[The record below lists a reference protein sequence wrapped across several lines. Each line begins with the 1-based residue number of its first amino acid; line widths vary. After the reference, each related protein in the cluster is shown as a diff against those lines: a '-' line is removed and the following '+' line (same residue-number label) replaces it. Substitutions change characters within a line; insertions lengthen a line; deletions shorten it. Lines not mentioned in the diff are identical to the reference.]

1 LNQRVGIVV
10 PTLGNR
16 PDYLEQCLSSIRA
29 AGEAHILLVAPAAFK
44 SDALRSAGLLDS
56 VVIDAGGGLAAAI
69 NQGIRAL
76 PSTVEFVNWLGD
88 DDLLTDSSIVASS
101 KALDE
106 NIKPLWYLVPVTT
119 SMARVKLVWANS
131 SGQWAVPLL
140 RFGPDLIP
148 QPGALFRR
156 SAFEKVGGL
165 RTDLGWAFDF
175 DLFIRLSKVGKLRF
189 LNQTLAKF
197 RWHPESLSVEHRKKS
212 VAEASQVRVSHSTSL
227 SKAFFIY
234 LGIPSAASYPY
245 SWEAGHRYSSSR
257 RPKPS
262 EDLCRRSQRILLA
275 LRLFEPS
282 RPKESTLGSVEPEP
296 N

>member
-16 PDYLEQCLSSIRA
+16 PNYLEQCLSSIRA
-29 AGEAHILLVAPAAFK
+29 AGESHILLVAPAAFK

-56 VVIDAGGGLAAAI
+56 VVIDAGGGLPAAI
-69 NQGIRAL
+69 NQGVRAL
-76 PSTVEFVNWLGD
+76 PSKVEFVNWLGD
-88 DDLLTDSSIVASS
+88 DDLLTTNSLVASS

-106 NIKPLWYLVPVTT
+106 NHQTV
-119 SMARVKLVWANS
+119 MAFGSCDYIDGEGQTVWANG

-156 SAFEKVGGL
+156 SAFDKVGGL
-165 RTDLGWAFDF
+165 KTDLGWAFDF
-175 DLFIRLSKVGKLRF
+175 DLFIRLSKLGKLRF

-212 VAEASQVRVSHSTSL
+212 VAEASQVRVSHLPVFVRPISFLWEYPVQQATL
-227 SKAFFIY
+227 IAGKRVTAKAKSKA
-234 LGIPSAASYPY
+234 
-245 SWEAGHRYSSSR
+245 
-257 RPKPS
+257 KT
-262 EDLCRRSQRILLA
+262 
-275 LRLFEPS
+275 
-282 RPKESTLGSVEPEP
+282 K
-296 N
+296 